1 MRTSR
6 HGSPLVGPHVFSGW
20 NPVVQMNLIC
30 GFGWDRHIQ
39 LRKMMGLT
47 HWFEATTLRSE
58 KTEHVLLSK
67 CDPTRT
73 GILAV
78 VLIMFQSHLPKHKL
92 LKVEFRGHAWVPNST
107 NEHPKLNFSSA
118 TWMPP
123 SSVLLSTC
131 TILRPTNV
139 LKNPDQY
146 RSIVKVDMGSRFNS
160 SELSICL
167 TRNRPR
173 IQIQVI

>member
-58 KTEHVLLSK
+58 KTEHVSYQNVIPQDRDSCCCLNNVPISSSK
-67 CDPTRT
+67 AQTAKGRISC
-73 GILAV
+73 
-78 VLIMFQSHLPKHKL
+78 
-92 LKVEFRGHAWVPNST
+92 HAWVPNST
-107 NEHPKLNFSSA
+107 NDHPKLNFSSA